1 MDSIIKALVLVA
13 EDDSAQRDILTEVLE
28 LEGYR
33 VLPAE
38 DSPSLLRHLQQR
50 PDAVLLDI
58 VGVSNRAVMTAI
70 RALPWPPA
78 VLLLSGQPQ
87 LPELARNM
95 NADAFLA
102 KPYELAVLLS
112 TLASSLDS
120 RQKRKRVPQ

>member
-1 MDSIIKALVLVA
+1 MKSIKKALVLVG
-13 EDDSAQRDILTEVLE
+13 EDDSAQRDILTEILE

-33 VLPAE
+33 VLTAE

-58 VGVSNRAVMTAI
+58 IGVSNRDVMAAI

-78 VLLLSGQPQ
+78 VLLLSGDAH
-87 LPELARNM
+87 LPELARSM

-102 KPYELAVLLS
+102 KPYELDMLLG

-120 RQKRKRVPQ
+120 RQKRKRVPL

>member
-1 MDSIIKALVLVA
+1 MESTTKALVLVG

-33 VLPAE
+33 VLTAE
-38 DSPSLLRHLQQR
+38 DSSSMLRHLQLQ

-58 VGVSNRAVMTAI
+58 VGVSNRQVMAAV

-78 VLLLSGQPQ
+78 VLLLSGDSQ
-87 LPELARNM
+87 LPELARSM

-102 KPYELAVLLS
+102 KPYELDVLLG
-112 TLASSLDS
+112 TLASSLNF
-120 RQKRKRVPQ
+120 REKRKRVPL

>member
-1 MDSIIKALVLVA
+1 MESTTKALVLVG
-13 EDDSAQRDILTEVLE
+13 EDDSAQRDILTEILE

-38 DSPSLLRHLQQR
+38 DPPSLLRHLQQR
-50 PDAVLLDI
+50 PDAVLLDV
-58 VGVSNRAVMTAI
+58 VGVSNGAVMAAI

-78 VLLLSGQPQ
+78 VLLLSGEAQ
-87 LPELARNM
+87 LPELARTM

-102 KPYELAVLLS
+102 KPYELEALLG

-120 RQKRKRVPQ
+120 RQKRKRVPR

>member
-1 MDSIIKALVLVA
+1 MESTTKALVLVG

-33 VLPAE
+33 VLTAE
-38 DSPSLLRHLQQR
+38 DSSSMLRHLQRQ

-58 VGVSNRAVMTAI
+58 VGVSNREVMAAV

-78 VLLLSGQPQ
+78 VLLLSGDSQ
-87 LPELARNM
+87 LPELARRM

-102 KPYELAVLLS
+102 KPYELDVLLG
-112 TLASSLDS
+112 TLASSLDF
-120 RQKRKRVPQ
+120 RQKRKRVPL

>member
-1 MDSIIKALVLVA
+1 MNSITKALVLVA

-38 DSPSLLRHLQQR
+38 DTPSLLRHLQQR

-58 VGVSNRAVMTAI
+58 VGVSNRDVMTAI
-70 RALPWPPA
+70 RALPWPP
-78 VLLLSGQPQ
+78 VVVLLSGQAQ
-87 LPELARNM
+87 LPELARTM

-102 KPYELAVLLS
+102 KPYELEVLLG

-120 RQKRKRVPQ
+120 RQKRKRVPL